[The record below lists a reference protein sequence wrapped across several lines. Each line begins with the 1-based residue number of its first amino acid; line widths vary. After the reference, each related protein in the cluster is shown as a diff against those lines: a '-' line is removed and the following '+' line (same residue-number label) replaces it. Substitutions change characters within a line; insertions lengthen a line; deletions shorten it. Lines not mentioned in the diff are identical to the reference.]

1 MSDILHVNLLET
13 FLINMMDYTISKKCF
28 VCVSIRKPPLCL
40 PIVACLV
47 PAPMASLV
55 APLGALLVAHLVAA
69 LVAAPVA
76 LLVAPVGTSVVASLA
91 SAMEAP
97 FPTISL
103 TIPRLSNASSKAS
116 MKGSPEATKVSDKS

>member
-1 MSDILHVNLLET
+1 MFRLCVYSQT
-13 FLINMMDYTISKKCF
+13 PF
-28 VCVSIRKPPLCL
+28 VPPHCGL
-40 PIVACLV
+40 PPCSLV